1 MEGTVE
7 GTVFNCLFI
16 GIGNHPKGANCSHWI
31 LLDSSKNV
39 LVYSRYLLWILCTLT
54 LRLENSKPHTN
65 GREVVGVTYSKLW
78 LIVKHCGIVYHC
90 PLSAPPCLG
99 WAFNRRWRGKNR
111 IKMLTR
117 SLLTACKALTLA
129 PTTSQGVHRRKKNA
143 LVTQTREASSNS
155 LHLWDW
161 YLLGGQKTHLATWR
175 GNDGDVMRPGRSWW
189 SGHDDM
195 QTKSVSAPRQNW
207 CVLKLF

>member
-16 GIGNHPKGANCSHWI
+16 SIGNPPKGANCSHWI

-65 GREVVGVTYSKLW
+65 GRVVVGVTYSKLW

-99 WAFNRRWRGKNR
+99 WAFKRRWRGKNR

-117 SLLTACKALTLA
+117 SWQLA
-129 PTTSQGVHRRKKNA
+129 KLSHSHLPLRKEFIAGKKM
-143 LVTQTREASSNS
+143 
-155 LHLWDW
+155 HLWH
-161 YLLGGQKTHLATWR
+161 K
-175 GNDGDVMRPGRSWW
+175 PG
-189 SGHDDM
+189 
-195 QTKSVSAPRQNW
+195 
-207 CVLKLF
+207 KLHQIVFICGIDIY